1 VVKVTRHA
9 DELNARAAAT
19 LTGLEDFGDEAL
31 AELFGSE
38 RGPDRQ
44 VLDLLAAA
52 SRKRTGLRLKLIR
65 DKPHRPFVARLATW
79 HEYQQIAYEVDELI
93 RDGDAAKVA
102 KGKVM
107 DRRGISLAKVK
118 DALSYARRTPYRIS
132 RRDR

>member
-19 LTGLEDFGDEAL
+19 LCGLEDFGDEAL
-31 AELFGSE
+31 AELFGSD

-44 VLDLLAAA
+44 VLDLLAALV
-52 SRKRTGLRLKLIR
+52 RKRKGLRLKLIR
-65 DKPHRPFVARLATW
+65 DKPHRPFVRQLATW
-79 HEYQQIAYEVDELI
+79 HEYQQIADEVDELI
-93 RDGDAAKVA
+93 RGGDVPKMAKA
-102 KGKVM
+102 KVM

-118 DALSYARRTPYRIS
+118 DALRYARRTLFRVS